1 MRILCEQHV
10 PPKYVEALDSASWTT
25 VSSTQERLHPET
37 DDETIAEYAA
47 ANGWVMLTRDRDFFE
62 LATAVG
68 VGILYLDMRR
78 DPPPGI
84 LVEAIEA
91 IGVAYADHSEI
102 IESVPGD
109 WT

>member
-1 MRILCEQHV
+1 MRVLCERHV
-10 PPKYVEALDSASWTT
+10 PPKYVDALDSALWAT
-25 VSSTQERLHPET
+25 VSTTEETFHPEA
-37 DDETIAEYAA
+37 DDDTIAEYAA
-47 ANGWVMLTRDRDFFE
+47 ANGWVVLTRGRDFFE

-68 VGILYLDMRR
+68 VGVLYLDMRR
-78 DPPPGI
+78 DPSPGL

-102 IESVPGD
+102 VESVPGD